1 VLECEES
8 EEPRE
13 GERRLPLARR
23 PVAIPGL
30 RERHP
35 GRNHRVMQL
44 IASIGHFMLLA
55 HRTGYVSI
63 TRGLSLLTSSVV
75 ETTVLAGSKQPTIK
89 GRGLIL

>member
-1 VLECEES
+1 
-8 EEPRE
+8 
-13 GERRLPLARR
+13 
-23 PVAIPGL
+23 
-30 RERHP
+30 
-35 GRNHRVMQL
+35 MQL
-44 IASIGHFMLLA
+44 IASIGHLMLLA